1 MKIVLWCNGSTAVFG
16 SACPSSNLGKTT
28 FKTGG
33 FGFLSFFILRIMI
46 IRGVFGKILSQSFTE
61 AQSFSYALFGFFPQ
75 RRSCLGMEISELR
88 QEFVYRRI
96 ERRSPNFRR
105 TFKKYRFGRELQ
117 NLLVLGI
124 FSERQ
129 RISGIMAYDIWIKI
143 HQFMYC

>member
-1 MKIVLWCNGSTAVFG
+1 MVAQQFLVLLVQVRILVRQLLRQEA
-16 SACPSSNLGKTT
+16 SASCL
-28 FKTGG
+28 
-33 FGFLSFFILRIMI
+33 FFILRKMI